1 MSGVHG
7 NVNPEW
13 PVLYM
18 IQIRPDESGEHLGDA
33 FGQLLESVRPELVRF
48 AYWLARDRSVAED
61 VVQEAMLRAWRARA
75 ELKDAAA
82 ARHWLLTIVRR
93 EHARLYERK
102 RLVTVDVTEIVARED
117 MALARGGAGEGELLD
132 LRRAILRLPDDY
144 REPLVMQVLG
154 GYSTAEIAKEMN
166 LSIPAVLTR
175 LFRARNRL
183 REIYGLTPGL
193 DCEPVAGLD
202 KSLEGTP

>member
-1 MSGVHG
+1 MRDFHG
-7 NVNPEW
+7 NVGRER

-18 IQIRPDESGEHLGDA
+18 IQTRPDESGERLEDA
-33 FGQLLESVRPELVRF
+33 FGQLLESLRPDLVRF
-48 AYWLARDRSVAED
+48 AYWLARDRSIAED
-61 VVQEAMLRAWRARA
+61 VVQEAMLRAWRARL

-102 RLVTVDVTEIVARED
+102 RLATVDLNDDIARED
-117 MALARGGAGEGELLD
+117 AALARAGDGELLD
-132 LRRAILRLPDDY
+132 LRSAILRLPDEY

-166 LSIPAVLTR
+166 LSMPAVLTR

-183 REIYGLTPGL
+183 RAIYGLTMEAES
-193 DCEPVAGLD
+193 EPEPEA
-202 KSLEGTP
+202 KAP